1 MTDYWYWI
9 IGTLQI
15 DDNAVK
21 LCRSLFEWYPIECLQ
36 QLLPVVLVRRMKAG
50 LARRVPTRSATKMIY
65 CQTGVVGYS
74 GQAGRAGGVTRFE

>member
-9 IGTLQI
+9 ISTLQI

-21 LCRSLFEWYPIECLQ
+21 LCRSLFEWYTIECLQ
-36 QLLPVVLVRRMKAG
+36 QLFTVFFVRRKKASV
-50 LARRVPTRSATKMIY
+50 ARRVHTRSATKMIY